1 MWPCKAFDFSWED
14 WFFALESSLTP
25 PRRETVRARV
35 ERLWREDG
43 DAIACLTVR
52 SAFDLF
58 LRSMQWDAE
67 DEIIFSAVTVPD
79 MPVVARHHGLRTVP
93 LDIDPIT
100 TLWDVAEL
108 EALIGP
114 RTRAV
119 VLTHLFGAR
128 LDLEPAIEVARR
140 HGIMVIED
148 CAEAYSG
155 PEWTG
160 HDDADLNLFSFG
172 PLKTA
177 TAIGGGLARVADAGL
192 RERMRSMLEGDPVQP
207 TREYL
212 GRLMTYGALK
222 ASSNPHVFGMSIAV
236 LSALGVDHGQLI
248 HRLTRSVKDEDL
260 LSSIRRQPCSAMLAM
275 LERRLYEGGAA
286 ISRRADLG
294 RELFAALGPEV
305 DLPTRDADIHG
316 YWLVPVLTPDP
327 EALARE
333 LRSEGFYPMSGRLEV
348 VTDGED
354 VDGAPLGAKRLVTES
369 VYLAFDPQMPAHE
382 LRRQGEIV
390 TAAVKTAAVS
400 T

>member
-1 MWPCKAFDFSWED
+1 
-14 WFFALESSLTP
+14 
-25 PRRETVRARV
+25 
-35 ERLWREDG
+35 
-43 DAIACLTVR
+43 
-52 SAFDLF
+52 
-58 LRSMQWDAE
+58 
-67 DEIIFSAVTVPD
+67 
-79 MPVVARHHGLRTVP
+79 
-93 LDIDPIT
+93 
-100 TLWDVAEL
+100 
-108 EALIGP
+108 
-114 RTRAV
+114 

-128 LDLEPAIEVARR
+128 LDVEPAIEVARR

-177 TAIGGGLARVADAGL
+177 TAIGGGLARVADAEL

-222 ASSNPHVFGMSIAV
+222 ASSNPHLFGMFITV
-236 LSALGVDHGQLI
+236 LDALGVDHGRLI
-248 HRLTRSVKDEDL
+248 HRLTRSVKDQDL
-260 LSSIRRQPCSAMLAM
+260 LASIRRQPCSAMLAM
-275 LERRLYEGGAA
+275 LERRLHEGDAA

-294 RELFAALGPEV
+294 RVLFGALGPEV
-305 DLPTRDADIHG
+305 DLPTRDADSHG

-333 LRSEGFYPMSGRLEV
+333 LRGKGFYPMSGRLDV

-354 VDGAPLGAKRLVTES
+354 VDSAPLGAKRLVTES

-382 LRRQGEIV
+382 LQRQGEIV
-390 TAAVKTAAVS
+390 TAAAKSAAVPA
-400 T
+400 